1 MQNQVGG
8 LDVILNQIDAEAR
21 EAVSKI
27 EGKAKLESDKLIAVA
42 QAEADK
48 ITSAARS
55 DAEKTYKSALERE
68 KNAIEHER
76 SQRLLAEKQR
86 MLDSMISDS
95 VEEIKNLGDK
105 EYFEFLSALVK
116 KYVKK
121 DPGRI
126 LLSVKDMDRMTDEF
140 SGLLKSSY
148 PQLKTEASDIV
159 QSGFIAAYDGIDIE
173 ENCTIDELVEAETD
187 NIKEKVFE
195 CLFK

>member
-8 LDVILNQIDAEAR
+8 LGVILNQIDAEAR
-21 EAVSKI
+21 EAASKI
-27 EGKAKLESDKLIAVA
+27 ESKAKLESDKLIAAA

-48 ITSAARS
+48 ITEAAKS
-55 DAEKTYKSALERE
+55 DAEKAYKSALERE

-86 MLDSMISDS
+86 MLDSVISES
-95 VEEIKNLGDK
+95 VEAIKNLSSE

-116 KYVKK
+116 KYVKNS
-121 DPGRI
+121 PGRI
-126 LLSVKDMDRMTDEF
+126 LMSDKDMDRMTDEF
-140 SGLLKSSY
+140 SALLKSDY
-148 PQLKTEASDIV
+148 PRLKAEASDMV
-159 QSGFIAAYDGIDIE
+159 RSGFIAAYDGIDIE

>member
-76 SQRLLAEKQR
+76 SQTLLAEKQR
-86 MLDSMISDS
+86 MLDSVISDS

-105 EYFEFLSALVK
+105 EYFEFLSSLVK